1 MQLNFRSLLIDTAH
15 MEKRRNKIIPK
26 GILDDI
32 FKYLHD
38 IYSICRFWVDF
49 FILLVGFSKNS
60 DLYYFYFFFLFF
72 FFYFFFFLFI
82 FFFFFFF
89 FFFAVVAVFWRG
101 CGAGILLIIHLSYI
115 CDSSREKGRVGCHIV
130 KFTLSAF

>member
-15 MEKRRNKIIPK
+15 MEKRSKKIIPK

-60 DLYYFYFFFLFF
+60 DLY
-72 FFYFFFFLFI
+72 

-89 FFFAVVAVFWRG
+89 FFFCCCCCFLEG

-115 CDSSREKGRVGCHIV
+115 FFQLTAI
-130 KFTLSAF
+130 

>member
-60 DLYYFYFFFLFF
+60 DLYYFFFIL
-72 FFYFFFFLFI
+72 
-82 FFFFFFF
+82 FFFFFFILF
-89 FFFAVVAVFWRG
+89 FFFFFLLLLLFSG
-101 CGAGILLIIHLSYI
+101 GGAGRGS
-115 CDSSREKGRVGCHIV
+115 C
-130 KFTLSAF
+130 

>member
-72 FFYFFFFLFI
+72 FFYFFFFFI
-82 FFFFFFF
+82 YFFFFFFF
-89 FFFAVVAVFWRG
+89 FFLLLLLFSG
-101 CGAGILLIIHLSYI
+101 GGAGRGS
-115 CDSSREKGRVGCHIV
+115 C
-130 KFTLSAF
+130 